1 MSLPRLGDIV
11 LVRGPDRDTPGR
23 FRVIDARAAGPG
35 HLQLTGW
42 YLDTDWLTEQT
53 LHLPAAAIRPVHD

>member
-23 FRVIDARAAGPG
+23 FRIIDARAAGPG
-35 HLQLTGW
+35 HFQ
-42 YLDTDWLTEQT
+42 LTEQT
-53 LHLPAAAIRPVHD
+53 LHLPADAIQPVDAS